1 MAKKKDVPINHAPSV
16 ILPDLSKLSIPITG
30 KTEAALPVD
39 ALAADLGISPPV
51 LAGLKTAF
59 GWTPSTRITR
69 SEFAEK
75 VKTWLGA
82 SAGGR

>member
-1 MAKKKDVPINHAPSV
+1 MGKKKDVPENPLPV
-16 ILPDLSKLSIPITG
+16 LPDLSKLSIPITG

-69 SEFAEK
+69 GEFAGK
-75 VKTWLGA
+75 VKSWLCA
-82 SAGGR
+82 PAGGR

>member
-1 MAKKKDVPINHAPSV
+1 MNMAKKKDVPEKPLPV
-16 ILPDLSKLSIPITG
+16 LPDLSKLTISITG
-30 KTEAALPVD
+30 KAETAVPVD
-39 ALAADLGISPPV
+39 SLAADLGISPPV

-69 SEFAEK
+69 SEFAGK
-75 VKTWLGA
+75 VKSWLGA

>member
-1 MAKKKDVPINHAPSV
+1 MAKKKDIPENPLPV
-16 ILPDLSKLSIPITG
+16 LPDLSKLSISITG
-30 KTEAALPVD
+30 KSEATAPVD
-39 ALAADLGISPPV
+39 TLAADLGISTPV
-51 LAGLKTAF
+51 LAGLKTAY

-69 SEFAEK
+69 SEFAGK

>member
-1 MAKKKDVPINHAPSV
+1 MAKKKDTQDKPLPV
-16 ILPDLSKLSIPITG
+16 LPDLSKLNLSLTG
-30 KTEAALPVD
+30 KPEAVPID
-39 ALAADLGISPPV
+39 TLADEAGISPPV

-59 GWTPSTRITR
+59 GWTPNTRITR

-82 SAGGR
+82 AAGGR